1 MVDGLN
7 FKDFVAFL
15 SAFSAKAT
23 MQHKIGCKCLLLN
36 HLYWEQCLYLFKCIT
51 YVVPFQFA
59 TCSYKMEFE
68 NWVLATM

>member
-23 MQHKIGCKCLLLN
+23 MQHKIECKCLLLYN
-36 HLYWEQCLYLFKCIT
+36 
-51 YVVPFQFA
+51 
-59 TCSYKMEFE
+59 
-68 NWVLATM
+68 LA